1 MVNLET
7 FFNFF
12 ENSTH
17 PSLPPKNAFIFSRS
31 QECNHGFIISAPQCS
46 SIFSDIRSEI
56 EAIADA
62 ADHDGYATGIQEALE
77 QESSSSS
84 QGFH

>member
-1 MVNLET
+1 M
-7 FFNFF
+7 
-12 ENSTH
+12 
-17 PSLPPKNAFIFSRS
+17 
-31 QECNHGFIISAPQCS
+31 
-46 SIFSDIRSEI
+46 

>member
-1 MVNLET
+1 MVNLEAS
-7 FFNFF
+7 FNFLKIAPTLAF
-12 ENSTH
+12 H
-17 PSLPPKNAFIFSRS
+17 PKNAFIFSRS